1 MNKKTIVVLGIGLL
15 VLVSALIKQLM
26 FNKVFLYAGT
36 IETTKVMISS
46 KLSSDIVE
54 YKVDEG
60 DTVTK
65 GQLLIE
71 LSCDTYKV
79 AARQINNDYERAAAL
94 VQKDHISKAA
104 YDVAEKNKRDNDLKL
119 QWCQITSPLDGTVIT
134 KFRENGEVVAAGE
147 TLLSIADTYDV
158 YAYFYVPHNEV
169 YKLKVGQ
176 KVIGILPDDN
186 NRRFTGHITK
196 ISEEAEFTPKNVQT
210 REERTR
216 LVYGI
221 KVEFDN
227 PDLILKAGMTIESSL
242 SNE

>member
-15 VLVSALIKQLM
+15 VLVSALIRQLM

-104 YDVAEKNKRDNDLKL
+104 YDVA
-119 QWCQITSPLDGTVIT
+119 
-134 KFRENGEVVAAGE
+134 
-147 TLLSIADTYDV
+147 
-158 YAYFYVPHNEV
+158 
-169 YKLKVGQ
+169 
-176 KVIGILPDDN
+176 
-186 NRRFTGHITK
+186 
-196 ISEEAEFTPKNVQT
+196 
-210 REERTR
+210 
-216 LVYGI
+216 
-221 KVEFDN
+221 
-227 PDLILKAGMTIESSL
+227 
-242 SNE
+242 